1 MIESR
6 NRFVVPILVI
16 LLGVTWLLN
25 VLKIIPGVDWIWT
38 VGLAAVGI
46 LTLAVGGINKLTVVT
61 GPFFMVA
68 SVCSILRQ
76 TGRLEIDREI
86 PILTIVLGCL
96 LLMVQYINLPL
107 PEILKS
113 ENYEN

>member
-1 MIESR
+1 M
-6 NRFVVPILVI
+6 VI

-25 VLKIIPGVDWIWT
+25 VLKIIPGVDWMWT

-46 LTLAVGGINKLTVVT
+46 LTLAVGGINKLTVVI
-61 GPFFMVA
+61 GPLFMVA

-76 TGRLEIDREI
+76 TGRLEVDREV

-96 LLMVQYINLPL
+96 LLLVQLINLPV
-107 PEILKS
+107 PDILKTDKES
-113 ENYEN
+113 

>member
-6 NRFVVPILVI
+6 KRFVVPILVI
-16 LLGVTWLLN
+16 LLGITWLLN
-25 VLKIIPGVDWIWT
+25 VLNIIPGVDWIWT

-46 LTLAVGGINKLTVVT
+46 LTLAVGGVNKLTVVT
-61 GPFFMVA
+61 GSFFMVA

-76 TGRLEIDREI
+76 TGRLEIDREV

-96 LLMVQYINLPL
+96 LLLVQFINLPL
-107 PEILKS
+107 PEILKPEKD
-113 ENYEN
+113 EN

>member
-1 MIESR
+1 MSSGK
-6 NRFVVPILVI
+6 RFVVPILVI

-25 VLKIIPGVDWIWT
+25 VLEIIPGVDWMWT

-46 LTLAVGGINKLTVVT
+46 LTLTAGGINKLTLVV

-76 TGRLEIDREI
+76 TGRLEIDREV

-96 LLMVQYINLPL
+96 LLLVQLLKLPL
-107 PEILKS
+107 PDILKPD
-113 ENYEN
+113 EDK